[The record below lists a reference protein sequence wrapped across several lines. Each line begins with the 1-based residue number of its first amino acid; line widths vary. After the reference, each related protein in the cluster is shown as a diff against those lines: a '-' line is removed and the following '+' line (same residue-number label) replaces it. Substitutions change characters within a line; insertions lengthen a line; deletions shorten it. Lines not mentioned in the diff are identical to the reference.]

1 MGRQLISLPF
11 LVMAAWS
18 CTLVWLSYEHQYQL
32 FLAPKF
38 SFLVYTG
45 LFLSLIYT
53 VRIYAARF
61 RTGKD
66 QTIKG
71 IILFLPVLFIISTG
85 DNTLGNFALSKRSMA
100 PLVTESSP
108 GKTSDPAVSEPLPD
122 PLPERLPNELP
133 LISISELLKDWESYK
148 GKRISVEGLFTKSV
162 SDQDDK
168 LSAVY
173 RYLVNCCAA
182 DAMPVGVITRLETDI
197 DLKDEDW
204 VRISGK
210 VYVDKL
216 DAYDVIYMALEH
228 IEKKEK
234 PSKSAPYIYQ

>member
-18 CTLVWLSYEHQYQL
+18 CTLAWLSYNQQYQL

-45 LFLSLIYT
+45 LFMSLVYT
-53 VRIYAARF
+53 VRIGTTLF

-66 QTIKG
+66 QMIKG
-71 IILFLPVLFIISTG
+71 MILFLPVLFIFSTG

-100 PLVTESSP
+100 PLATESSP
-108 GKTSDPAVSEPLPD
+108 GKTKAPTVLEPLLD
-122 PLPERLPNELP
+122 PLSNDLP
-133 LISISELLKDWESYK
+133 LIPISKLLSDWDSYK
-148 GKRISVEGLFTKSV
+148 GKRISVEGLFTQSV
-162 SDQDDK
+162 SDQDEA

-182 DAMPVGVITRLETDI
+182 DAMPVGIITRVGIDI

-204 VRISGK
+204 VRISGQ
-210 VYVDKL
+210 VYADKL
-216 DAYDVIYMALEH
+216 DGYDVIYMALEY